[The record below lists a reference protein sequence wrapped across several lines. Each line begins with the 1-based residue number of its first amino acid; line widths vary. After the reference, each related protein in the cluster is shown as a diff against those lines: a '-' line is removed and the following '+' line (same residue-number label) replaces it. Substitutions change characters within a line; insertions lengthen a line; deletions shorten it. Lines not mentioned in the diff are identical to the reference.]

1 MRSPRGAA
9 EPLPSSRKERAD
21 SLAADAEGVLRV
33 GGTRVPLDT
42 VVEAFRDG
50 ATPEEIVLRYPSL
63 VLADVYSVIGYFL
76 HHRAE
81 VDSYLAEQRRQ
92 AEAVRAENEAR
103 FDPTGV
109 RNRLMKRQRQAG

>member
-1 MRSPRGAA
+1 MAQAA
-9 EPLPSSRKERAD
+9 AKSEPIPLTSDAD
-21 SLAADAEGVLRV
+21 GVLRV
-33 GGTRVPLDT
+33 GGTRIPLDT
-42 VVEAFRDG
+42 VVGVFREG

-63 VLADVYSVIGYFL
+63 DLADVYSVIGYYL

-103 FDPTGV
+103 FDPIGV
-109 RNRLMKRQRQAG
+109 RDRLMKRRRQAG